1 MCGGAMGHRKKRS
14 ERGSRR
20 AEELL
25 QAAAEAFHGA
35 PNRAVKRRIRQRLHK
50 KLGTMLNREQFEKAM
65 DRFWTLEEEH
75 EVIEEVME
83 APVHGTCDFK
93 DVSRFETGS
102 TSTRD
107 EESQGGPPSSD
118 LGPASTWERALS
130 EKVELPVVRT
140 FIQFDTC
147 PREHLRRSKSVP
159 R

>member
-1 MCGGAMGHRKKRS
+1 MRSCTRANHEAEAQAKK
-14 ERGSRR
+14 
-20 AEELL
+20 ELL

-50 KLGTMLNREQFEKAM
+50 KLGTILNREQFEKAM

-75 EVIEEVME
+75 EVIEEVIE
-83 APVHGTCDFK
+83 VGY
-93 DVSRFETGS
+93 TGC
-102 TSTRD
+102 
-107 EESQGGPPSSD
+107 
-118 LGPASTWERALS
+118 TWERALS